1 MKIRGLKWKGVSM
14 WPPEW
19 WISDHGAGE
28 EGILTEVH
36 FRKHRT
42 PECIY
47 VIVDHRGE
55 IRKGIIVLEDP
66 YHLEILYRKLKDN
79 RGRPLTEIGD
89 LEIDLRSPFLK
100 HGPKQVRL
108 PQDPGGKN
116 LVLNSK

>member
-1 MKIRGLKWKGVSM
+1 MQIRGLKWKGVSM

-28 EGILTEVH
+28 EGILTEVQ

-47 VIVDHRGE
+47 VIVNNRGE
-55 IRKGIIVLEDP
+55 IRKGIMVLEDLA
-66 YHLEILYRKLKDN
+66 HLEILYRKLKN
-79 RGRPLTEIGD
+79 NLGRPLTEIGD

-100 HGPKQVRL
+100 HGPRQVRL
-108 PQDPGGKN
+108 PKGPGGKN
-116 LVLNSK
+116 LVLTSK

>member
-1 MKIRGLKWKGVSM
+1 MQIRGLKWKGVSM

-28 EGILTEVH
+28 EGFLAEVQ

-47 VIVDHRGE
+47 VVVNHLGD

-66 YHLEILYRKLKDN
+66 AHLEILYRKLREN
-79 RGRPLTEIGD
+79 LGRPLSEIGD
-89 LEIDLRSPFLK
+89 LEIDLMPALRK

-108 PQDPGGKN
+108 PKAPPGKN
-116 LVLNSK
+116 VVSNSK

>member
-1 MKIRGLKWKGVSM
+1 MQIRCLTWKGVSM

-28 EGILTEVH
+28 EGFLAEVQ

-47 VIVDHRGE
+47 VAVNHRGE

-66 YHLEILYRKLKDN
+66 AHLDILYRKLKEN
-79 RGRPLTEIGD
+79 LGRPLTEIGD
-89 LEIDLRSPFLK
+89 LEIDLSSPLLK
-100 HGPKQVRL
+100 HGPKRVQL
-108 PQDPGGKN
+108 PKAPPGKN
-116 LVLNSK
+116 IVFTSK